1 MEFFFVLSIAFIFLS
16 PGINQLGEIYNE
28 GLIWIAFV
36 IAGGAYLIV
45 HALKAVGLYKSGEEK
60 RHGQKAAV
68 VRLRAPLRTPS
79 SWASL
84 EASSARAKASS
95 TSVCT

>member
-36 IAGGAYLIV
+36 IAGGVYLIV
-45 HALKAVGLYKSGEEK
+45 HALKAVGLYRMAKKKGMGK
-60 RHGQKAAV
+60 KLLWCAFVPFANTF
-68 VRLRAPLRTPS
+68 LM
-79 SWASL
+79 ASL
-84 EASSARAKASS
+84 AASSARAKASN